1 MSMTRPIGGRRER
14 GISLLV
20 ALILLLVMTLLG
32 LAVLRSTVLEERM
45 SANMLDRTY
54 QFQAAESALRQGEKV
69 LANGAFS
76 VPDSGCSAGVCATPT
91 AGATDRWMDSSFSGW
106 ASSDGTGDFDDT
118 ITTQYFAEYMGDGAY
133 GPDCNVSKSTSSQT
147 DPTCSMLRYRVT
159 SRSQGA
165 DGDGRATVILQSNY
179 LTAQ

>member
-1 MSMTRPIGGRRER
+1 MSMTRPIGGRRQR

-54 QFQAAESALRQGEKV
+54 QFQAAESALRQGET
-69 LANGAFS
+69 LLSTATA
-76 VPDSGCSAGVCATPT
+76 PDSGCTAGVCATPT
-91 AGATDRWMDSSFSGW
+91 AGATDRWMDDSFSGW
-106 ASSDGTGDFDDT
+106 ATSDGTGDFDDS

-159 SRSQGA
+159 ARSQGA